1 MHRRLSFAIFVSGMF
16 FEEGWS
22 MYSTVVFWPALLHL
36 PFRTKAFDSTLYYRQ
51 YITHW
56 WWRM

>member
-51 YITHW
+51 YITH
-56 WWRM
+56 